1 MPLIFIAVLALF
13 LFVAPK
19 LFKIL
24 LTIHIITAVVAFFV
38 LLFLGGI
45 GGALRGGPNAGLYEE
60 EAIYLLLY
68 IYATVGTMLLGIV
81 AGIIVKIF
89 ADE

>member
-1 MPLIFIAVLALF
+1 MPLIVIAVFVLF

-68 IYATVGTMLLGIV
+68 ICFSRNHA
-81 AGIIVKIF
+81 AGNCSWHHSEDF
-89 ADE
+89 C

>member
-1 MPLIFIAVLALF
+1 MPLIFIAVFVLF

-24 LTIHIITAVVAFFV
+24 LTIHIVTAVVAFFV

-45 GGALRGGPNAGLYEE
+45 GGALKSGLNAGLYEKE
-60 EAIYLLLY
+60 SIYLLF
-68 IYATVGTMLLGIV
+68 YALSSFGTMLLGII

-89 ADE
+89 FD